1 MITAEDI
8 AKANSVLPKVDIKG
22 KNYVMVTERIKAF
35 RQMLP
40 EGTITTEILSM
51 QNGIVTIQ
59 AKIFDENDHQLASGI
74 AQEKESSSFIN
85 KTSFVENCETS
96 AVGRALGMLGIGV
109 DESMASAEEVA
120 TAMKNQGETSS
131 STGYSKP
138 STGHYNSKSKRA
150 QESTIDPEAK
160 KWQDKISEYA
170 NAHGLTTQEICNDYN
185 VGLHSTA
192 KRLEEVYNDLTSA
205 STADSN
211 GEHDYAALSEDEGPF
226 S

>member
-8 AKANSVLPKVDIKG
+8 AKANGVLPTVDIKG

-35 RQMLP
+35 RQILP
-40 EGTITTEILSM
+40 EGTISTEILSM

-85 KTSFVENCETS
+85 KTSYVENCETS

-120 TAMKNQGETSS
+120 TAMKNQDEKSASTSYS
-131 STGYSKP
+131 NGSTKKTQA
-138 STGHYNSKSKRA
+138 STVSPDVKY
-150 QESTIDPEAK
+150 
-160 KWQDKISEYA
+160 WQDKISEYA
-170 NAHGLTTQEICNDYN
+170 DAHGMTTQEICHDYN
-185 VGLHSTA
+185 VGIHSSA
-192 KRLEEVYNDLTSA
+192 KKLQEVYNDLTSA

-211 GEHDYAALSEDEGPF
+211 ASTDYAALSEDEGPF
-226 S
+226 